1 MSAVG
6 IGPFVFD
13 AGRLA
18 AVGALLVFSV
28 LAGLLGRRRA
38 GIEAWATWA
47 ILGWLIGARVGFVAL
62 NWADFTGQP
71 LDALRVWQGGFNAR
85 TGWFAGG
92 AVLAVAALRGRHH
105 VLRPL
110 VIAAAVTGVAH
121 QAAVSALPR
130 PAMTLPT
137 MRLMAM
143 DGSAVQIAGRD
154 KVVVLNLW
162 ATWCPPCRR
171 EMPMM
176 TELAAELPEIDF
188 LFANQGES
196 ADRISDFLTDESLP
210 SSGMLRDPSSHLMGR
225 LRAVGMPTTLVF
237 DARGTLT
244 GSHTGEIS
252 RAALRGLIDNAKE
265 KR

>member
-1 MSAVG
+1 MSAVA

-13 AGRLA
+13 TGRLA
-18 AVGALLVFSV
+18 AVVALLVFSV
-28 LAGLLGRRRA
+28 AAGFMARGRR
-38 GIEAWATWA
+38 GLEAWAFWA
-47 ILGWLIGARVGFVAL
+47 MLGWLIGARIGFVVQ
-62 NWADFTGQP
+62 NWVDFAPQP

-92 AVLAVAALRGRHH
+92 VVLAVAVLRGQHH

-110 VIAAAVTGVAH
+110 IIAAAMTGLVH

-137 MRLMAM
+137 MQLMAM

-196 ADRISDFLTDESLP
+196 ADRISDFLTNESLP
-210 SSGMLRDPSSHLMGR
+210 FSGMLRDPSSHLMGR

-252 RAALRGLIDNAKE
+252 RAALRALIDTAEE